1 MATVKFRIKNQPKGE
16 VSISVYLS
24 IAKGDLYQCKTGF
37 IINPKDW
44 KANSKR
50 RAVKKVG
57 QYIIGVPKQNDETN
71 KKLFNDL
78 QKLETNL
85 YKELNKSQSK
95 GDLIDRYWLEE
106 TISATFNR
114 KSKVEEG
121 LLTNQVQH
129 IIDGASTRQVLGR
142 KELGISKSRVN
153 AYKTFKKILLNFQA
167 YHKKPIYF
175 IDINKRLVDK
185 FRVWLLDEMTYGVN
199 HAGKQLDILKT
210 VCMDAVSSEI
220 EVNPYVVNIKGFR
233 KDKQD
238 VYIEILSEEELLII
252 RNKTI
257 TKNYLIN
264 ARKWLLI
271 GCYIGQRGS
280 DLLSITKDNI
290 RYNDGNTYIDV
301 TQKKTKK
308 DVSVPV
314 LPPIKDLIE
323 KDLPT
328 KISTQKF
335 NKYLKELCKECGI
348 DEIKEGEKFHAKTKR
363 KEFGKYPKYELIT
376 SHCCRR
382 SFATNF
388 YKKIPTPV
396 LIQITGHSTESLF
409 LDYIAKPRDKD
420 ENAKLLLRLFNEV
433 QKDKPKKLKVVG

>member
-1 MATVKFRIKNQPKGE
+1 MATVKFRIKNQPKDE

-24 IAKGDLYQCKTGF
+24 VAKKDMFQCKTGF
-37 IINPKDW
+37 TINPKDW
-44 KANSKR
+44 KSTSKNKV
-50 RAVKKVG
+50 VKKVG
-57 QYIIGVPKQNDETN
+57 HYIIGVPKQNDETN

-78 QKLETNL
+78 QELETKL

-95 GDLIDRYWLEE
+95 GDLIDRNWLQE
-106 TISATFNR
+106 TINNTFNR

-129 IIDGASTRQVLGR
+129 IIDNANTRPVVGR
-142 KELGISKSRVN
+142 KELGISKSRIN
-153 AYKTFKKILLNFQA
+153 AYETFKKIVLDFQK

-175 IDINKRLVDK
+175 IDINKKVVDK
-185 FRVWLLDEMTYGVN
+185 FRVWLLDEMRYGVN

-210 VCMDAVSSEI
+210 VCMDAMSLEI
-220 EVNPYVVNIKGFR
+220 EVNPYVANIKGFR
-233 KDKQD
+233 KDRKD
-238 VYIEILSEEELLII
+238 KYIEILSEEEIQKI
-252 RNKTI
+252 RNKHL

-264 ARKWLLI
+264 TRKWLII

-290 RYNDGNTYIDV
+290 RYSEGNTYIDV
-301 TQKKTKK
+301 TQDKTGK

-314 LPPIKDLIE
+314 LPPIKYLIE

-348 DEIKEGEKFHAKTKR
+348 DEIKEGEKFNAKTKR
-363 KEFGKYPKYELIT
+363 KEFGEYPKYELIT

-409 LDYIAKPRDKD
+409 LDYIAKPKDKD
-420 ENAKLLLRLFNEV
+420 ENAKLMLRLFNEV
-433 QKDKPKKLKVVG
+433 QKDNPKKLKVV